1 MNRHCHCVCCQH
13 SVHTVVLLNNSLCP
27 IAVAGGFFFGSS
39 ELRNTK
45 KNSLS
50 FKRKTAILTDAFFQQ
65 RSRKQLWVDVSNAV
79 VDTYCISNKIVIMN
93 Q

>member
-1 MNRHCHCVCCQH
+1 
-13 SVHTVVLLNNSLCP
+13 LCP
-27 IAVAGGFFFGSS
+27 IAVAGGFFSVLLSFAIQ
-39 ELRNTK
+39 K

-65 RSRKQLWVDVSNAV
+65 RSRKQLWVEVSNAV